1 MGPAAQPSRR
11 DRGAVWARREG
22 VRRRVAFVPAG
33 KKNLFLHA
41 DVLEQTRAKLGISR
55 GVDILRIGHS
65 ALEQGIEAPVIVGG
79 RFFRASNRPSKNAKM
94 RRAAEIL
101 SSPRSAIQDYGAP
114 ALRLLG
120 ARQVF
125 LGFGVNWTSMNNDI
139 SRCGFRNLRIFVI
152 IVLTRNTPDY
162 FARERLYCSTFVHL
176 W

>member
-1 MGPAAQPSRR
+1 MNLENRANRR
-11 DRGAVWARREG
+11 NH
-22 VRRRVAFVPAG
+22 RRRRRWDQQRNQVAVIEAQLGATGSSSPPRSF
-33 KKNLFLHA
+33 
-41 DVLEQTRAKLGISR
+41 EQTRAKLGISR
-55 GVDILRIGHS
+55 GVDI
-65 ALEQGIEAPVIVGG
+65 
-79 RFFRASNRPSKNAKM
+79 
-94 RRAAEIL
+94 

-139 SRCGFRNLRIFVI
+139 SRCGFRNLRMFVI